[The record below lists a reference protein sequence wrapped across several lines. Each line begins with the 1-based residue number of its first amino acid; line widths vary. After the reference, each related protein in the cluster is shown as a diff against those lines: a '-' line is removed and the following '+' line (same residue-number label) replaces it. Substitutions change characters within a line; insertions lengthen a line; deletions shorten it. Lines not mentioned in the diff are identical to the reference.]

1 MTDHNG
7 WPDAAKPGYP
17 MNPERDGWHWVRPNV
32 APAYA
37 PECWFWIA
45 SAEVF
50 ERDASDQDDPWFPT
64 HYDYLGPCHTP
75 AEVAALIDAAYQAG
89 AEAMREAAAQNADCE
104 CGIRRDAVLARLES
118 GVARKARNNPCSD
131 VCLALNAA
139 AIRALPLPKMETS
152 ND

>member
-75 AEVAALIDAAYQAG
+75 DEVAALIE
-89 AEAMREAAAQNADCE
+89 AERREEREACAK
-104 CGIRRDAVLARLES
+104 VLYASATRLEES
-118 GVARKARNNPCSD
+118 AGRRR
-131 VCLALNAA
+131 LNQVDAHA
-139 AIRALPLPKMETS
+139 VPVLRGTADAIRARG
-152 ND
+152 DA